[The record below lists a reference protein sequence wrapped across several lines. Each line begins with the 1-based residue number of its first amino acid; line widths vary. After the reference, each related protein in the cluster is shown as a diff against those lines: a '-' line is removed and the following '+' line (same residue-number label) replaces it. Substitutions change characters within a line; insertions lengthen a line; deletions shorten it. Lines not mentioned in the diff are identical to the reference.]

1 MQDCVEFWFVKSLV
15 SCKPENYSVTT
26 EITHC
31 THKLRFHVLAGKGD
45 GDVSEND
52 FVDKIMHRLKG
63 HGSSL
68 TTTVKNDADWEPFK
82 SSPFSQKVF
91 LVKK

>member
-1 MQDCVEFWFVKSLV
+1 M
-15 SCKPENYSVTT
+15 
-26 EITHC
+26 
-31 THKLRFHVLAGKGD
+31 LAGKGD

-52 FVDKIMHRLKG
+52 FVDKIMHRFEG

-68 TTTVKNDADWEPFK
+68 TTTVKNDPDWEPFK

-91 LVKK
+91 FGSIHLVTYTDHEAFWCRGYMALGVVPHHRVGRPRQDRP